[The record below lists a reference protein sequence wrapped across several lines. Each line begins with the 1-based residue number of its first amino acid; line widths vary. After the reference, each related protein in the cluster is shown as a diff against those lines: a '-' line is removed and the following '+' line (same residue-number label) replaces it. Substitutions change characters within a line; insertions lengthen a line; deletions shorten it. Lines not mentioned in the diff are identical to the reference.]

1 MWDSIYVPRFR
12 KTQCVRGATGAK
24 SMLEQPI
31 GRTPQ
36 DDHVRRG
43 RHGQYMDRGG
53 QKNKKN
59 PLMADGSHEMAS

>member
-1 MWDSIYVPRFR
+1 
-12 KTQCVRGATGAK
+12 
-24 SMLEQPI
+24 MLEQPI